1 MTKFAA
7 IGTDGTRAVV
17 WGLGATEEAAEAD
30 AAEQEGAPSDLV
42 LVSVSTG
49 RASAIEAGNVDAE
62 DLVEADGRGGIRA
75 RATTHSYSIRTDA
88 GSMDITAENA
98 DAAASRYSGGK
109 HATLDA
115 LVAYYESIEGA
126 WLMVSE
132 DDIDLVRAGD
142 LPR

>member
-1 MTKFAA
+1 MTTQTAK
-7 IGTDGTRAVV
+7 R
-17 WGLGATEEAAEAD
+17 LAEALYQD
-30 AAEQEGAPSDLV
+30 DMSRADEVPVGRDGHRAYDGWV
-42 LVSVSTG
+42 
-49 RASAIEAGNVDAE
+49 RASATAGDRDTAEALEHVDRDEFAAAW
-62 DLVEADGRGGIRA
+62 DALASGGGVL
-75 RATTHSYSIRTDA
+75 TTHSYSIRTDA